1 MAVTVLKND
10 ITAAER
16 AKLAGIESGAT
27 ADQVLTAGDNIV
39 LSSGPDYT
47 ISLVSSPSISGN
59 LTVAGTSDFNDSMY
73 FSGSNLFLDRT
84 GTSSNSSQSIRKN
97 TGNFTLTSLSGNL
110 SMSASQDVNLTS
122 LGGDIALD
130 SMSGDITLES
140 TGNAILTG
148 KNVTVK
154 IGLSAATRAFKVFDE
169 NGSFDQDRFVVDG
182 RGTTT
187 LYQALTGGLTEK
199 LFEVKT
205 NASSPF
211 ALEHVQI
218 GPDSGGYKLPP
229 SDGLQNQVLQTDGN
243 GNVSFATLYSAS
255 GSPVPNQTNIQFL
268 GADGNAIS
276 LDKIGIDGA
285 NDSVSINSTV
295 SYGASGVNLFVDGGA
310 RIDGAIEVSSAGTVQ
325 YAFPTTDGTAN
336 QLLATNGS
344 GAVTFVT
351 PSTSNVTE
359 GTNLY
364 YTDARVAA
372 NSAVAAN
379 TAKTSFPGFGT
390 TAGTALEGNTAL
402 FDGQY
407 SSLTG
412 VPSTFAPS
420 AHTHTA
426 SEITDFDTEV
436 SNNTSVAANT
446 AKVGYTDAAV
456 DSRIAAASIDDLSD
470 VDTSTVAPTDGQAL
484 VWDNANSKWEP
495 GTVSGGGSSPWTT
508 SGSDIYYTTG
518 NVGIGTSSPG
528 VALDIAGQINATSST
543 FPVLGFTRET
553 TLTSGAFTD
562 ATGIASA
569 MELTTKTSGDMGD
582 GFGGGI
588 VFTLNDVTETST
600 TNYVARLYARR
611 DGADNIGALQFFTG
625 TNGLDPSMIIRGSGN
640 VGIGTATP
648 SQPLHVDGNAKIN
661 GILDLR
667 NSLDTD
673 AGVIQVTDVGSANV
687 SVGIGNMT
695 SVGTRHIGI
704 GEINNTSRYDYVGI
718 GPRGVGGGNQS
729 VVIGDEVA
737 GNNSSSSIVAIGQ
750 NSSRFASGNYSV
762 GIGVSALYNTGALGA
777 AYTVAVGNGAGS
789 SQSGTYNSLL
799 GKSAGSSADGSYSL
813 AAGAFAGANMGE
825 NSVALGAYAAQG
837 DATSTFSNTVAVGY
851 QALTALTTGGSNT
864 ALGDRAS
871 RAMTSGNGNTSVGI
885 LGLSNVTTT
894 SNNTS
899 VGAQALQLTTGSN
912 NTAVG
917 FQSGNSITTNS
928 DNTLFGYASG
938 IFNTGAQNVAIGS
951 RAMYGSP
958 GTSTAGSIVAV
969 GYQALTA
976 LTTGTGNTAVGYQAD
991 SLTTDGTNNTTVG
1004 YQATTNGT
1012 SVSDATAVGYDAIA
1026 SNTSVAIGSSSRAS
1040 STTGRSVAIGNLA
1053 EARTYDTVAIG
1064 YNSGPRGGGNPSSSV
1079 FIGKNAG
1086 NSAGGNGLGQRVVI
1100 GAGACS
1106 TNGGGRYSVYIG
1118 NAAGRFGSQNNN
1130 SSNVMIGAN
1139 AAYNHGSTTN
1149 SVGIG
1154 HNAMNGADTT
1164 GSVAVGWAA
1173 NAGAADYNIMIGY
1186 QAGNNS
1192 MTGGNNTMM
1201 GYQSGLALTTSA
1213 NTVAIGYQAGTALT
1227 TGGSNILIGYQAGS
1241 TLTTESNKLYIEN
1254 SNSTTPLIYGE
1265 FDNDILRV
1273 NGSFEVTGGVTADD
1287 GGLTAAGDYGKGA
1300 EIWYQ
1305 GASTPTA
1312 GSVYYLDSSG
1322 NWANTDASAVAT
1334 AKGMIAVSTG
1344 TDSDVDGMLIKGFVY
1359 VGTDPGGSV
1368 GDVVYLSETANQL
1381 TTTAPTTA
1389 SAVVRVC
1396 GYKVGTNIVY
1406 FDPSKDWI
1414 ELS

>member
-1 MAVTVLKND
+1 MADINDNTINITISAPSADSNTISVVNPALKNNVVVND
-10 ITAAER
+10 ARITPSER
-16 AKLAGIESGAT
+16 AKLAGIEAGAT
-27 ADQVLTAGDNIV
+27 TDQSIQTGDGLSGGASSGDVTLTVDNTVVRTTGNQSIAGTKTFTGSLSINGAYNFPTSIGSTTQVLKVNAAQDGLEFGDASV
-39 LSSGPDYT
+39 
-47 ISLVSSPSISGN
+47 
-59 LTVAGTSDFNDSMY
+59 VAGINDL
-73 FSGSNLFLDRT
+73 N
-84 GTSSNSSQSIRKN
+84 
-97 TGNFTLTSLSGNL
+97 
-110 SMSASQDVNLTS
+110 DVNIDFDPNNL
-122 LGGDIALD
+122 
-130 SMSGDITLES
+130 
-140 TGNAILTG
+140 
-148 KNVTVK
+148 NV
-154 IGLSAATRAFKVFDE
+154 
-169 NGSFDQDRFVVDG
+169 
-182 RGTTT
+182 
-187 LYQALTGGLTEK
+187 QALGA
-199 LFEVKT
+199 V
-205 NASSPF
+205 
-211 ALEHVQI
+211 
-218 GPDSGGYKLPP
+218 
-229 SDGLQNQVLQTDGN
+229 
-243 GNVSFATLYSAS
+243 GNVSWPLFRVLVWDPVDNKIKLREDAPEYYVVSGAG
-255 GSPVPNQTNIQFL
+255 GSPGPGQQFVDQTISSLNGGPSL
-268 GADGNAIS
+268 G
-276 LDKIGIDGA
+276 LYTA
-285 NDSVSINSTV
+285 NGVLSINQSGQIPNTLNFYV
-295 SYGASGVNLFVDGGA
+295 NGDARFNGAIQVGGTSGV
-310 RIDGAIEVSSAGTVQ
+310 T

-495 GTVSGGGSSPWTT
+495 GSAGSASPWTT

-518 NVGIGTSSPG
+518 NVGIGTATPAE
-528 VALDIAGQINATSST
+528 ALDVVGKANI
-543 FPVLGFTRET
+543 
-553 TLTSGAFTD
+553 TD
-562 ATGIASA
+562 ASNNVLISTG
-569 MELTTKTSGDMGD
+569 
-582 GFGGGI
+582 
-588 VFTLNDVTETST
+588 NST
-600 TNYVARLYARR
+600 
-611 DGADNIGALQFFTG
+611 I
-625 TNGLDPSMIIRGSGN
+625 
-640 VGIGTATP
+640 TAT
-648 SQPLHVDGNAKIN
+648 
-661 GILDLR
+661 
-667 NSLDTD
+667 
-673 AGVIQVTDVGSANV
+673 
-687 SVGIGNMT
+687 
-695 SVGTRHIGI
+695 
-704 GEINNTSRYDYVGI
+704 
-718 GPRGVGGGNQS
+718 
-729 VVIGDEVA
+729 
-737 GNNSSSSIVAIGQ
+737 
-750 NSSRFASGNYSV
+750 
-762 GIGVSALYNTGALGA
+762 
-777 AYTVAVGNGAGS
+777 
-789 SQSGTYNSLL
+789 
-799 GKSAGSSADGSYSL
+799 
-813 AAGAFAGANMGE
+813 
-825 NSVALGAYAAQG
+825 
-837 DATSTFSNTVAVGY
+837 NTVAVGY
-851 QALTALTTGGSNT
+851 QALTALTTGAGNTAVGYQAGDALTTGARNTLLGYSAGTSLTGNNNTILGYEAGLNAVGYGNQVYVGYRAGAGFSGDDDQCVMIGSQAGEVNMGAWGVGVGYQANYNTSGYGIVGVGYQANRTNTGAYSIGIGLGAGYGSSGENSIRIGKNSGYSSTGANTIAIGADSLKVTTVDNTVAVGYEALKALTTGGSNT

-958 GTSTAGSIVAV
+958 GTSTAGSTVAV

-1064 YNSGPRGGGNPSSSV
+1064 YNSGPRASGNPSSSV

-1100 GAGACS
+1100 GSGACS

-1118 NAAGRFGSQNNN
+1118 DAAGRFGSQNNN

-1139 AAYNHGSTTN
+1139 AAYQHNSTTN

-1164 GSVAVGWAA
+1164 GSVAVGWGA